1 MAKLSKEFR
10 ILFLIGLDTVF
21 FLLEIIIGYA
31 VNSLALIADAF
42 HMVSFFFF
50 HFLNQC
56 PSPNFHLHF

>member
-42 HMVSFFFF
+42 HMVSLISTFYKLMPFI
-50 HFLNQC
+50 
-56 PSPNFHLHF
+56 